1 MNSNPAPS
9 DKATAGNPA
18 EVLQQLSRIFADK
31 GWLNQS
37 VRIKYGDKRYRI
49 FCDGNDFV
57 AYRINDRWGD
67 SPGTPGWPVCI
78 VKQDQIIEN
87 SQMSSQAP
95 AEPSARDWL
104 NCLISGNIEVI

>member
-1 MNSNPAPS
+1 MNHNSVPS
-9 DKATAGNPA
+9 ENTGIANPA
-18 EVLQQLSRIFADK
+18 EVLQQLSRIFTAK

-49 FCDGNDFV
+49 FCDGNGFI

-67 SPGTPGWPVCI
+67 PPGTPGWPVCI
-78 VKQDQIIEN
+78 VQPDQIIEN
-87 SQMSSQAP
+87 SQMSFQAP